1 MIIAAVD
8 EDGNGEKRLTDVA
21 ITLTDINDN
30 APQITNNQPVIWGE
44 NRNPGQIV
52 QLQANDYDEQQNGP
66 PFTYEIAANASED
79 IKEKFSIQRDYL
91 YANVQFDREEQKEYF
106 IPILISDSGEPSQSK
121 VNTLHLII
129 GDENDNPMREGR
141 SRIFVYNYNG
151 EAPSTKIGRVF
162 VDDADDWDLNDKT
175 FNWKDDS
182 TQHEHFLLEPTTGE
196 ITMLERTPA
205 GQYSLMFNVYEES
218 VQIRGH
224 YVDAEVSFCFKL
236 FLVVKWKL

>member
-1 MIIAAVD
+1 M
-8 EDGNGEKRLTDVA
+8 
-21 ITLTDINDN
+21 TDINDN
-30 APQITNNQPVIWGE
+30 APEITNNQPVIWGE

-52 QLQANDYDEQQNGP
+52 QLQANDFDEQQNGP

-91 YANVQFDREEQKEYF
+91 YANVMFDREEQKEYF
-106 IPILISDSGEPSQSK
+106 IPILISDSGEPKQSK

-129 GDENDNPMREGR
+129 GDENDNPMKEGR

-175 FNWKDDS
+175 FTWKDQS
-182 TQHEHFLLEPTTGE
+182 NEINPHEYFALDQNNGE

-205 GQYSLMFNVYEES
+205 GEYKLLFSVEES
-218 VQIRGH
+218 SAHISIH
-224 YVDAEVSFCFKL
+224 SVDAEVCT
-236 FLVVKWKL
+236 